1 MKNRGL
7 VLTLAVILVA
17 ITSIWF
23 TTMGAVLSNKNSQFD
38 QATVEKELSDVYIYN
53 YLINYDKNEVKPTDI
68 SESEIAEYRYR
79 YGNLDSQVLDITN
92 QYQGSIE
99 QAEKEKAPQKATALE
114 RERDKKIA
122 AIVDNF
128 KDEDRVRSKIVK
140 EYNEEVLDN
149 KEELIRDY
157 KPLIKTIK
165 EKYWYYLVDASGNVY
180 KNREFSKASL
190 SEKNIF
196 EQLEKESVTK
206 PMEIGVG
213 IEGPPQIMNA
223 WNSSLSGHSLKGIVA
238 IAKGSDLEKDY
249 LDEAKKLKNQRLCFS
264 GSLLLIIIGAMM
276 GYFYLKGS
284 VDNNSKIM
292 MLFNRVPLDSRE
304 LILMI
309 IMGSFIYVTRLV
321 TIRTFPVALTVML
334 LIGIVVLSVSIV
346 LLIKSSYLSW
356 QKLIKTR
363 RVKGFLKETWPVKMV
378 ESCMDVLRKLPVF
391 LQVLGAVC
399 IVVGISFNMA
409 TIFLEF
415 YTESELSWLVTLG
428 IGGSLLVVFTLLM
441 WRREVRINQLKGE
454 LNKVLAAYSDN
465 VDQSH
470 TTADMLLDMDELKA
484 VISQVTANSRQSEAL
499 KTELL
504 TNVSHDLRTPLTS
517 IISYGDL
524 LTKDN
529 LTEKER
535 LEYTDIINRNANRMK
550 KLINDLF
557 DVTKLNNGEIT
568 LNKQL
573 VNMGQLLEQSVA
585 EYEEELVKNELKLI
599 VTKPT
604 EPILASVD
612 GDKMWRVIDNLMG
625 NIIKYS
631 LPRTRVYLRL
641 EELPDT
647 VSIQL
652 KNISK
657 YELNENA
664 QQLVE
669 RFTRGD
675 SARQTEGSGLGL
687 AIVNAIVLLH
697 GGKLDI
703 VVDGDMFKIT
713 ILLPKD

>member
-7 VLTLAVILVA
+7 ALTLAVILVA

-23 TTMGAVLSNKNSQFD
+23 KTMGAVISNKNSQFD
-38 QATVEKELSDVYIYN
+38 QLTVERELSDVYVYN
-53 YLINYDKNEVKPTDI
+53 YLESYDKNKIESSDI
-68 SESEIAEYRYR
+68 SEAEIEEYRYR
-79 YGNLDSQVLDITN
+79 FGNLGTQVVDITE
-92 QYQGSIE
+92 QYRSSIA
-99 QAEKEKAPQKATALE
+99 QAKRDKSPQKEAALIE
-114 RERDKKIA
+114 ERDQKISA
-122 AIVDNF
+122 VVDNYR
-128 KDEDRVRSKIVK
+128 DEGKVRKKIVK
-140 EYNEEVLDN
+140 EYNQEIIDN
-149 KEELIRDY
+149 KDKIVRDY
-157 KPLIKTIK
+157 TPLIKTIK
-165 EKYWYYLVDASGNVY
+165 EKYWYYLVDAEGNVY
-180 KNREFSKASL
+180 KNKEFSKVNMSEENIYEYLKKETVAKPIEIDMAIEAPQVLTYTWRAS
-190 SEKNIF
+190 
-196 EQLEKESVTK
+196 
-206 PMEIGVG
+206 
-213 IEGPPQIMNA
+213 A
-223 WNSSLSGHSLKGIVA
+223 SGHSLRGVVA
-238 IAKGSDLEKDY
+238 IAKGSELEKDY
-249 LDEAKKLKNQRLCFS
+249 LREAQKIKNQRMSFS
-264 GSLLLIIIGAMM
+264 GSLVLLIIGAII
-276 GYFYLKGS
+276 GYFYLKS
-284 VDNNSKIM
+284 PNRSRLVTMCNKI
-292 MLFNRVPLDSRE
+292 PLDSRVFV
-304 LILMI
+304 LIFTL
-309 IMGSFIYVTRLV
+309 GLFVFVTRLG
-321 TIRTFPVALTVML
+321 TLRYFPVGILILIIMFSL
-334 LIGIVVLSVSIV
+334 LLSIAIIFLV
-346 LLIKSSYLSW
+346 KSSYLSLE
-356 QKLIKTR
+356 KLSR
-363 RVKGFLKETWPVKMV
+363 NHQVKAFLKETWPVKIV
-378 ESCMDVLRKLPVF
+378 GLCMEMIRKLPIF

-409 TIFLEF
+409 TVFLQF
-415 YTESELSWLVTLG
+415 YSDTQISWLITLA
-428 IGGSLLVVFTLLM
+428 IGGSLLVIFTLLM
-441 WRREVRINQLKGE
+441 WRREVRIDQLKGE

-535 LEYTDIINRNANRMK
+535 LEYTEIINRNADRMK

-557 DVTKLNNGEIT
+557 DVTKLNNGEIR
-568 LNKQL
+568 LSKQT

-585 EYEEELVKNELKLI
+585 EYEEELEKKELKLI
-599 VTKPT
+599 VTKPS
-604 EPILASVD
+604 EPILVSVD

-631 LPRTRVYLRL
+631 LPHTRVYLRL
-641 EELPDT
+641 EELPDR